1 MSKKQL
7 LSFFLFSLIFILAF
21 FLRAQETISGN
32 FLFLL
37 DQGRDL
43 MDVKSIVFD
52 HHLTLIGPYTSLQ
65 GIFQGPLFYYLLAIP
80 AFITQGDPWGV
91 VALMLLISMSVLIVS
106 FVVMQRFFGWQAAL
120 VTSFLLAFSPE
131 AIAAA
136 TYAWNPH
143 PMWLLISLFLFSFY
157 QLVLGKQKYHLL
169 VWPVVALMFH
179 FEAALGFFI
188 FLAGIMHV
196 LIFERKTVLSRY
208 FLYGM
213 LLFFIFFLPQILFD
227 LRHDFLMSGSF
238 LSLFYG
244 KNQGLI
250 TGSEHQSYLSVL
262 NDHLTSFVINF
273 NSIFQQSTFLPH
285 LPLFIFLLCVFL
297 FIVGKQRNLL
307 HKKESRFIM
316 MHIQLAGIIFLLTSL
331 YPFPIRYWF
340 LTGFQLFYILPMGL
354 LLGMSL
360 RYTAGK
366 VVALLFVFLTLLTV
380 IPKLYTLYSYPDYG
394 GVAKI
399 KGKIA
404 ALDYIYTDAKGE
416 KFGLLVFTP
425 PVHTDAYDYLI
436 WWYGE
441 KTYHYIPH
449 SEKKGTVYLL
459 MEPDPSKPWSYKGW
473 LETVIKTGEIV
484 STRKLPSGHIVQK
497 RIVTM
502 PSAYNNK

>member
-7 LSFFLFSLIFILAF
+7 LSFFLFSPIFILAF

-43 MDVKSIVFD
+43 MDVKRIVFD

-65 GIFQGPLFYYLLAIP
+65 GIFQGPLFYYLLAVP
-80 AFITQGDPWGV
+80 TFLTEGSPWGV

-106 FVVMQRFFGWQAAL
+106 FVVMQRFFGLRVAL

-157 QLVLGKQKYHLL
+157 QLVLGKKKYHLA
-169 VWPVVALMFH
+169 VWPLIALMFH

-188 FLAGIMHV
+188 FLAAIMHL

-208 FLYGM
+208 FLSGM
-213 LLFFIFFLPQILFD
+213 LVFFLFFVPQIAFD
-227 LRHDFLMSGSF
+227 IRHDFLMSRSF

-250 TGSEHQSYLSVL
+250 TSSEHQPYLTIL
-262 NDHLTSFVINF
+262 NEHIASFVINF
-273 NSIFQQSTFLPH
+273 NSIFQQSTIFPYLPTFVFFLC
-285 LPLFIFLLCVFL
+285 IVF
-297 FIVGKQRNLL
+297 FVFAKQKQMLQ
-307 HKKESRFIM
+307 KKESLFIM
-316 MHIQLAGIIFLLTSL
+316 MNVQFISIIFLLTSL

-340 LTGFQLFYILPMGL
+340 LTGFQLFYILPMGV

-380 IPKLYTLYSYPDYG
+380 IPKLYTLYSYPDDG

-399 KGKIA
+399 KGKTQ

-459 MEPDPSKPWSYKGW
+459 MEPDPAKPWSYKGW
-473 LETVIKTGEIV
+473 LETVIKTGEVV

-502 PSAYNNK
+502 PGAYNNK